1 MPSGE
6 HGILLPPKMY
16 LDTNHL
22 INITKA
28 RRCASAGAYSTLDGY
43 LRSGCVGIVFSPAA
57 PLDWVDGKATVE
69 SAKELAEVVDSARLQ
84 YEIEKDSFVFL
95 HEIQAE
101 LRRLEPSIR
110 LPDFDVLFVRDIAKA
125 ARRALS
131 VLKNNVP
138 GFFEPR
144 ELLHPDV
151 ELPNEIEFAPA
162 AEHVERAYIC
172 KTERPAVYQERVDG
186 HKAAYHH
193 DIDALAGRHKKDFT
207 SAENL
212 GWMKRF
218 VRADRVVAALNPGLP
233 VDELLARVD
242 VMRCPAVNLFL
253 EAHLQRVRAGHAV
266 QDNDVDD
273 WMIVHIVPHADVV
286 LTERKLAHFI
296 RQADPTLGER
306 VTHDPKRAIELL
318 RSILGTQY
326 QVRSKTSNVSQD

>member
-1 MPSGE
+1 VS
-6 HGILLPPKMY
+6 ILLPPKIY

-22 INITKA
+22 IGIA
-28 RRCASAGAYSTLDGY
+28 RVRKSGGATPYSCIDRY
-43 LRSGCVGIVFSPAA
+43 LRDGCLGVIFSPAA

-69 SAKELAEVVDSARLQ
+69 SAKEIAAVVDSARLQ

-101 LRRLEPSIR
+101 LRRIEPTIR
-110 LPDFDVLFVRDIAKA
+110 LPDFDVLLLRDTDSS
-125 ARRALS
+125 ARRPLP
-131 VLKNNVP
+131 VLKNTVP

-144 ELLHPDV
+144 ELLNPDV

-186 HKAAYHH
+186 HKAAYQH
-193 DIDALAGRHKKDFT
+193 DVDALTRRHKKDFT

-233 VDELLARVD
+233 VDELLALVD
-242 VMRCPAVNLFL
+242 VTRCPAVNLFL
-253 EAHLQRVRAGHAV
+253 EAHLQRVKAGHAV

-273 WMIVHIVPHADVV
+273 WMIVHIVPYADVV

-296 RQADPTLGER
+296 RQADPALGAR
-306 VTHDPKRAIELL
+306 VTHDPEKAVEIL
-318 RSILGTQY
+318 RPWIGESG
-326 QVRSKTSNVSQD
+326 